1 MACLSAAMDKFFP
14 DLTRKFLSVDLA
26 FGFPKYWIVST
37 SEDFFPFS
45 QLQVLLSPS
54 LLNLNPLPDVL
65 TAEFSS
71 IAIGA
76 PE

>member
-1 MACLSAAMDKFFP
+1 MDKFFP

-45 QLQVLLSPS
+45 QLQVFFPS
-54 LLNLNPLPDVL
+54 FVNLNPLPDVL